1 MNHHL
6 RFPPGSRRVEAAVVG
21 AGAFGRS
28 FLAQGRRMALMGA
41 RIAVDRDVATAAAG
55 FAAVGVP
62 APDIAGC
69 ATAAEARIAW
79 DRGACVAADRLD
91 TVLDLPFDV
100 LVEASGQ
107 PEPAAVAALAA
118 IRRGRHVA
126 LVSKEA
132 DSVVG
137 PWLAAE
143 AAAHGVVCTP
153 VDGDQPSLLIDLVT
167 WAEVLGLEVIAAGKS
182 SEYDFVFDPAAG
194 RVTTESGSVA
204 VSGFDALWTLPAG
217 DVAPM
222 LARRAALIGLP
233 VRAVPDLCEMQVVA
247 NATGLCPDVPG
258 FHVPILR
265 VNEVATVF
273 DTREEGG
280 LSGGLLG
287 GMGRLD
293 VFNCLRLPDEL
304 SFAGGVFLTVRC
316 TDPATWRVL
325 EGKGHLLGRSGRAGL
340 VYLPRHLLG
349 IEAPFSVLDA
359 VLNGRSS
366 AGATVRPR
374 FDLVARAAADLPA
387 GRVLSAEGHHHE
399 IRDLVPELVPAA
411 PLRDG
416 EAIPYYL
423 LANQPLAR
431 PVRRGDAVTLADVAF
446 EPDSALLRMRE
457 AQDALFGGAR
467 RSHGAPEAA

>member
-6 RFPPGSRRVEAAVVG
+6 RFPPGSRRIEAAVVG

-28 FLAQGRRMALMGA
+28 FLAQGRRMPLMGA
-41 RIAVDRDVATAAAG
+41 RIVVDRDIATAAAG
-55 FAAVGVP
+55 FTAIGIP

-69 ATAAEARIAW
+69 ATAAEARAAW

-91 TVLDLPFDV
+91 TVLGLPFDV

-118 IRRGRHVA
+118 IRHRRHVA

-143 AAAHGVVCTP
+143 AAANGVVCTP

-167 WAEVLGLEVIAAGKS
+167 WAETLGLEIIAAGKS

-194 RVTTESGSVA
+194 RVTTEAGSVA
-204 VSGFDALWTLPAG
+204 VPGFDVLWTLPPG
-217 DVAPM
+217 DIAPA
-222 LARRAALIGLP
+222 LARRAELIGLP
-233 VRAVPDLCEMQVVA
+233 TRAVPDLCEMELVA

-265 VNEVATVF
+265 VSEVATAF
-273 DTREEGG
+273 DMREEGG
-280 LSGGLLG
+280 ILG
-287 GMGRLD
+287 GTGRLD
-293 VFNCLRLPDEL
+293 VFNCLRLPDDL
-304 SFAGGVFLTVRC
+304 SFAGGVFVTVRC
-316 TDPATWRVL
+316 TDAATWRVL
-325 EGKGHLLGRSGRAGL
+325 EGKGHILGRAGRAGL
-340 VYLPRHLLG
+340 IYLPRHLLG

-366 AGATVRPR
+366 AGRTVRPR
-374 FDLVARAAADLPA
+374 FDLVARATADLPA
-387 GRVLSAEGHHHE
+387 GRMLSAEGHHHE
-399 IRDLVPELVPAA
+399 ICDLAPELVPAA
-411 PLRDG
+411 PLRGD

-423 LANQPLAR
+423 LANHPLAR
-431 PVRRGDAVTLADVAF
+431 PVRRGAVITLADIAF
-446 EPDSALLRMRE
+446 GEGNALLRMRA
-457 AQDALFGGAR
+457 AQDAMFF
-467 RSHGAPEAA
+467 RSAA